1 MTESSNAGPS
11 SGEQSPEERTEGTV
25 EAEKRRFSPF
35 TRRLFVILV
44 VATIALVLWQV
55 AQVALM
61 VFLGIL
67 IAILLSEGAD
77 EISQYLPVS
86 RNIGL
91 LLFGILLLGVV
102 GLGGWYFSVQIA
114 SESDQIAQQFN
125 KAAKS
130 IQQHPWGKRIIQ
142 QVPSPQQAL
151 SESSGVFTQVT
162 GAASRLFDILT
173 MGLLVLFFAIYLA
186 VNPSLHVRGVVLLFP
201 EEQRP
206 GTEEALHLTGR
217 ALWLWLRAQ
226 FVSMAIVGVL
236 TWLGLT
242 LLGIPLAP
250 LLGLLTGLLEFVP
263 VVGPIAAAVPAILM
277 GFVEG
282 PMSALYV
289 ALLYAGIQAV
299 ESNLITPLVQEKGV
313 SLPPTLTLLAAVVF
327 GILFGPLG
335 ILVATPLMVTV
346 FVLTKLLYVE
356 RVLGSA
362 THIPGRD
369 SS

>member
-1 MTESSNAGPS
+1 MTEISDPDP
-11 SGEQSPEERTEGTV
+11 SPEEGPSENPTEGTT

-44 VATIALVLWQV
+44 VATLALILWQV
-55 AQVALM
+55 AQVVLL
-61 VFLGIL
+61 VFLGAL
-67 IAILLSEGAD
+67 IAILLSVGANK
-77 EISQYLPVS
+77 ISSYLPVS
-86 RNIGL
+86 RTVGL
-91 LLFGILLLGVV
+91 LIFGFLLLVAV
-102 GLGGWYFSVQIA
+102 GLGGWYFGVQIA
-114 SESDQIAQQFN
+114 SESDQIAEQFK

-130 IQQHPWGKRIIQ
+130 VQQHPWGQRIIQ
-142 QVPSPQQAL
+142 QAPNPQEAL
-151 SESSGVFTQVT
+151 GESSGVFSQVT
-162 GAASRLFDILT
+162 GAASRLLDVIAT
-173 MGLLVLFFAIYLA
+173 GLLVLFFAIYLA
-186 VNPSLHVRGVVLLFP
+186 VNPGIHVRGIVLLFP

-206 GTEEALHLTGR
+206 GAEEALHLTGR

-263 VVGPIAAAVPAILM
+263 IVGAIVSAVPAILM

-289 ALLYAGIQAV
+289 TLLYIGIQTL
-299 ESNLITPLVQEKGV
+299 ESNLITPLVQEQGV
-313 SLPPTLTLLAAVVF
+313 SLPPTLALLAAVIF

-335 ILVATPLMVTV
+335 ILVATPLMVAV